1 MRRVSA
7 VIGWALALLACE
19 AQGQDLK
26 AVQAC
31 TRVGDDASRLA
42 CYDAALG
49 VVKPSAAKP
58 SIAQP
63 PVAQPSVAQPPVA
76 KPPSPGKTDAQ
87 AKFGDNGALHPEAKA
102 DLPKTLTAQ
111 VQQVGPLPN
120 GLYRLTLDNGQVWH
134 TTESDMALAFKAN
147 DKVVISRGVLG
158 SYHIALAGHSTSV
171 NVKRVQ

>member
-7 VIGWALALLACE
+7 VIGWVLALLACE

-63 PVAQPSVAQPPVA
+63 SVAQPPVA

-87 AKFGDNGALHPEAKA
+87 AKFGDNGALHPVPKA
-102 DLPKTLTAQ
+102 DLLKTLTAQ
-111 VQQVGPLPN
+111 VQQAAPLPN

-158 SYHIALAGHSTSV
+158 SYHIALAGHATSV
-171 NVKRVQ
+171 SVKRVQ